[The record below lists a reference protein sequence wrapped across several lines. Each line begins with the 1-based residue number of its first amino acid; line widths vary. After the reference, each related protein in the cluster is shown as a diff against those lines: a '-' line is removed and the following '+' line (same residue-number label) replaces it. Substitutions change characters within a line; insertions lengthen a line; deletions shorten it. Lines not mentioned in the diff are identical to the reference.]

1 MNFPISRTDN
11 HQATLPMPQ
20 RWFDAHLDLA
30 YLAVRGRAMTKPL
43 AELSGS
49 AAGPDAPPAVTL
61 PSLRDGEVRL
71 ALATIFTEVVEPGT
85 ENLTPEQ
92 YHAGDAEA
100 AHRRGRAQLEAYLTW
115 ADQDLIAID
124 LPHCLHSP
132 EGVGEIRG
140 GMGVSEVE
148 PPSIDATTTRAVR
161 GHKLHIGILMENA
174 DPIREPADLAWWV
187 ERGVCAIGL
196 AWARPSRYAAGNNVP
211 PEERQGIS
219 SLGRDLVREMDQLG
233 VVHDASH
240 LSDRSLEDLFAMTSR
255 PVIASHSNCRALLD
269 RPGGIITQ
277 RHLTD
282 RAIREIASR
291 GGVIGINLFSTFLNR
306 YGKDRRASLIDVI
319 AHIDRV
325 CELVGDSRH
334 IGLGSDM
341 DGGFS
346 RERLPIGI
354 DSPRDLRALSDA
366 LRRHGWNED
375 QIEDFAWR
383 NWARFW
389 SRAGPSR

>member
-1 MNFPISRTDN
+1 
-11 HQATLPMPQ
+11 MPL

-30 YLAVRGRAMTKPL
+30 YLAVRGRAMTRPL
-43 AELSGS
+43 AELSGA
-49 AAGPDAPPAVTL
+49 AAGPDGPPAVSL

-71 ALATIFTEVVEPGT
+71 ALATIFTEVVEAGT

-92 YHAGDAEA
+92 YIAGDAEG

-115 ADQDLIAID
+115 ADQDHVAID
-124 LPHCLHSP
+124 VPWALHPP
-132 EGVGEIRG
+132 EGIGEIRG
-140 GMGVSEVE
+140 GMGVSEIV
-148 PPSIDATTTRAVR
+148 PPGVDATTSRALR
-161 GHKLHIGILMENA
+161 DRRLHIGILMENA
-174 DPIREPADLAWWV
+174 DPIREPGELAWWV
-187 ERGVCAIGL
+187 SRGVCAIGL

-219 SLGRDLVREMDQLG
+219 TLGRDLVREMDQHG

-269 RPGGIITQ
+269 RPGGAITQ

-282 RAIREIASR
+282 RAIREIVAR
-291 GGVIGINLFSTFLNR
+291 GGIIGINLYSAFLNR
-306 YGKDRRASLIDVI
+306 NGKDRRATLVDVI
-319 AHIDRV
+319 AHIERV
-325 CELVGDSRH
+325 CELVGDQRH
-334 IGLGSDM
+334 VGLGSDM

-346 RERLPIGI
+346 RERLPAGI
-354 DSPRDLRALSDA
+354 DSPRDLRALSEA
-366 LRRHGWNED
+366 LRRRGWNDE
-375 QIEDFAWR
+375 QVEDFAWR

-389 SRAGPSR
+389 SKAGPKQAARG

>member
-1 MNFPISRTDN
+1 
-11 HQATLPMPQ
+11 MPL

-43 AELSGS
+43 ADLAGS

-71 ALATIFTEVVEPGT
+71 ALATIFTEVVEAGT
-85 ENLTPEQ
+85 ENLTAEQ
-92 YHAGDAEA
+92 YIAGDAEA

-115 ADQDLIAID
+115 ADQGHIAID
-124 LPHCLHSP
+124 LPQMLHPP

-140 GMGVSEVE
+140 GMGVSEIV
-148 PPSIDATTTRAVR
+148 PPSVDATAAR
-161 GHKLHIGILMENA
+161 GLRDHKLHIGILMENA
-174 DPIREPADLAWWV
+174 DSIREPAELAWWV

-211 PEERQGIS
+211 PEVRQGIS
-219 SLGRDLVREMDQLG
+219 SLGRDLVREMDQHG

-282 RAIREIASR
+282 RAIREIAGR
-291 GGVIGINLFSTFLNR
+291 GGIIGINLFSTFLNR
-306 YGKDRRASLIDVI
+306 NGKDRRATLIDVI
-319 AHIDRV
+319 AHIERM
-325 CELVGDSRH
+325 CELVGDQRH
-334 IGLGSDM
+334 VGLGSDM

-346 RERLPIGI
+346 RERLPAGI
-354 DSPRDLRALSDA
+354 DSPRDLRALSEA
-366 LRRHGWNED
+366 LRRRGWNDE

-389 SRAGPSR
+389 SKAGPKQVARG

>member
-1 MNFPISRTDN
+1 
-11 HQATLPMPQ
+11 MPQ

-30 YLAVRGRAMTKPL
+30 YLAVRGRPMTKAL
-43 AELSGS
+43 AALEGS

-61 PSLRDGEVRL
+61 PALLDGEVRMC
-71 ALATIFTEVVEPGT
+71 LATIFTEVVEAEADG
-85 ENLTPEQ
+85 LLAEQ
-92 YHAGDAEA
+92 YIAGDAEG

-115 ADQDLIAID
+115 ADQGHIAID
-124 LPHCLHSP
+124 LPQALHPP

-140 GMGVSEVE
+140 GMGVSELV
-148 PPSIDATTTRAVR
+148 PPSVDSIVGPLLRDDRIHV
-161 GHKLHIGILMENA
+161 GILMENA
-174 DPIREPADLAWWV
+174 DPIRTPEELPWWV

-211 PEERQGIS
+211 PEAREGITS
-219 SLGRDLVREMDQLG
+219 IGRDLVREIDRLN

-240 LSDRSLEDLFAMTSR
+240 LSDRSLDDLFAMTSR

-269 RPGGIITQ
+269 RPGGIVTQ

-282 RAIREIASR
+282 RAIREIAGR
-291 GGVIGINLFSTFLNR
+291 GGIIGINLFSAFLNR
-306 YGKDRRASLIDVI
+306 HGKDRRATLVDVL
-319 AHIDRV
+319 AHIDRI
-325 CELVGDSRH
+325 CELVGDTRH
-334 IGLGSDM
+334 VGLGSDM

-346 RERLPIGI
+346 RERLPAGI
-354 DSPRDLRALSDA
+354 DSPRDLRVLSDA
-366 LRRHGWNED
+366 LRRHGWNDD

-389 SRAGPSR
+389 SKAGPRL